1 MLKPFRRFAGPA
13 LVLAAPILAALAP
26 SVQSGV
32 GPAAR
37 AASFDCAKAAT
48 PTEHAICNS
57 PELSALDGR
66 LGAVYDQRVALDP
79 GLRQIQ
85 RGWLAARNTGCGAD
99 RVCLANFM
107 NAELAWFASGVSRPT
122 DRLPVNP
129 GVCGLSNISD
139 VGTRLEGTPGS
150 GSAVSEGDGA
160 DQVSYDTVAAIDRS
174 RRGDP
179 VLVCLVSL
187 PTNCPAGDDRGKIY
201 AVANLRTLGAW
212 SAPDSEHS
220 CGGA

>member
-1 MLKPFRRFAGPA
+1 MLKPLRRFAGPA

-32 GPAAR
+32 GPTR
-37 AASFDCAKAAT
+37 GASFNCAKAAT
-48 PTEHAICNS
+48 ATEHAICGS
-57 PELSALDGR
+57 PQLSALDGR
-66 LGAVYDQRVALDP
+66 LGDVYDQRVALDP

-85 RGWLAARNTGCGAD
+85 RGWLAARNAGCGAD
-99 RVCLANFM
+99 RACLANFM
-107 NAELAWFASGVSRPT
+107 NAELAWFASGASRPT
-122 DRLPVNP
+122 DRTPLNP
-129 GVCGLSNISD
+129 GVCGVSTLTDIGS
-139 VGTRLEGTPGS
+139 RLEGMPDS
-150 GSAVSEGDGA
+150 GSDVSEDDGA
-160 DQVSYDTVAAIDRS
+160 TQVSYDTLPAVSRS
-174 RRGDP
+174 RKGDP